1 MSCLLNCSKLGI
13 DSHRLIVII
22 LPVSR
27 GTILVG
33 DQEAQALR
41 AQGAHIIGTKAIAMA
56 SLKCPA
62 SA

>member
-1 MSCLLNCSKLGI
+1 
-13 DSHRLIVII
+13 
-22 LPVSR
+22 VSR

-56 SLKCPA
+56 WLKCPA